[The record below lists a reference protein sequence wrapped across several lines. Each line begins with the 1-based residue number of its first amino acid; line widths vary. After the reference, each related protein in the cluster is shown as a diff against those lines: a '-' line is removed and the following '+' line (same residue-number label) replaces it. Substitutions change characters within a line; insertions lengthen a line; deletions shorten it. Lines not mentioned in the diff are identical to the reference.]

1 MKLAAFAACLPHD
14 SLAGALDYLA
24 THQIH
29 ALELGVGGY
38 PGTRHA
44 NAQQLASSE
53 SARSALLDACRA
65 RSIEIMA
72 LSCHGN
78 PLHPDHA
85 LASAHDRDFRAA
97 LEAANALEVPV
108 VVGFSGQPGTGG
120 VLNWPVIGWPQEY
133 ADQYERQWQEHL
145 IPYWQPIAAR
155 AQELGVKIALELH
168 GGFAVHSP
176 ATLRRL
182 REACGPAIGANIDPS
197 HLWWQRIDPA
207 RAIARLGAA
216 VFHFHLKDV
225 CFRDGAL
232 DDLGILDCTPHA
244 RMDERAWYFA
254 PPGEGHDA
262 ACWQGILDALRA
274 IDYRGALS
282 IEHEGYAPASEA
294 IGATARWMRGL
305 KQVD

>member
-1 MKLAAFAACLPHD
+1 MKLAAFAAGLPQD
-14 SLAGALDYLA
+14 SLEGALDYLA
-24 THQIH
+24 AQQIQG
-29 ALELGVGGY
+29 LELGVGGY

-44 NAQQLASSE
+44 NARTLA
-53 SARSALLDACRA
+53 ADGDARQALRSACASRDIALL
-65 RSIEIMA
+65 A

-78 PLHPDHA
+78 PLHPDLA

-133 ADQYERQWQEHL
+133 ADQYERQWVEQL

-182 REACGPAIGANIDPS
+182 RDACGPALGANIDPS

-207 RAIARLGAA
+207 RAVTGLGEA

-225 CFRDGAL
+225 CFREAAL
-232 DDLGILDCTPHA
+232 NELGILDCTPHS

-262 ACWQGILDALRA
+262 NAWQTILDALNA
-274 IDYRGALS
+274 IGYRGALS
-282 IEHEGYAPASEA
+282 IEHEGYAPAEA
-294 IGATARWMRGL
+294 AIATTARWMRALTGL
-305 KQVD
+305 R